1 MDLEQALFDDFFLAL
16 FGHYLLMECFLMGV
30 FDDVL
35 HPHDPLSIEIGI
47 LDVFVEESLDD
58 MLGCLVA
65 IVLYE
70 IINDEFIYV
79 EEVPA
84 LEDIYD

>member
-1 MDLEQALFDDFFLAL
+1 MRI
-16 FGHYLLMECFLMGV
+16 

-47 LDVFVEESLDD
+47 LDVFIEESLDD
-58 MLGCLVA
+58 MLSCLVA

-70 IINDEFIYV
+70 IIRNQFVNV
-79 EEVPA
+79 EEMPA
-84 LEDIYD
+84 LEDGYD